1 MHLIHF
7 AFECGGFDNRLM
19 RGGLSPLVWNLSRE
33 YAARGHR
40 VSLVTPA
47 HGLIGTLRRTH
58 PVEELP
64 YVHEHQV
71 PLVLD
76 PKTWPDHPS
85 EVTLE
90 LTTRAYRLR
99 TDGVDVYFLS
109 DSCLDLL
116 PDRLYPPP
124 GTEGTDLAYFKPL
137 VFQVAGAHFIQRYLG
152 GQEAVV
158 HGFEPYYHYLLPAL
172 FAGDPSLRTVST
184 VAANAPVTQKVYRP
198 QVERLLGMF
207 GVGAGLDALE
217 EELPAEDSP
226 GAAMARVL
234 AGTRMHVEY
243 GPDHVAVLPL
253 VLAHADLLD
262 FVSPGQRDYCS
273 TFRDTPFESLFHT
286 LPVSRMVRA
295 QAHKLFTGGCGISDS
310 WLARDPGAVD
320 REAVL
325 RSLGIDASLPVFYH
339 AARYAVHHKGQ
350 LELVRAVEEVL
361 ASGTDAAFVLRFA
374 TSGGGGQPAPV
385 GNVYFQSVADRYP
398 GRIHLDWR
406 LADEDT
412 LFEQAAC
419 ADFCVFP
426 SKFELDGFLIA
437 QAEAMACGA
446 VPIATAQSVTA
457 HFGHALPADDPRATG
472 LSLPGSFRD
481 DDPALTRALVERL
494 QQAAEL
500 RRTDPGGYARL
511 SATARATARRFTWAR
526 SADRRLAAFE
536 DLLRGRPRPFP
547 AEDAV
552 RYGWFDALPAA
563 AWDQHRQLIARS
575 AAALGDAAAYGRCAP
590 LDEAAYERLF
600 EAAYARAD
608 FAACARTARAAGR
621 EDWAA
626 RVRGRYGIRLGSAGR
641 RHVTYRHPEA
651 RHVEVAVPGTGRS
664 SSGLESP
671 AEALASDEAVPAG
684 SGVVLLPL
692 EPVQEGVFEGVL
704 TGPPVG
710 GQLLVMLTLA
720 SGRVT
725 WDTVPFEPSAARR
738 EPPAVPYRSA
748 GGPPPFRLVAT
759 DLDGTLLRSD
769 QTVSGRT
776 LRALAR
782 AAEAGAAHLVVTGR
796 PAAACRQYLAALGY
810 RGLAVCG
817 QGAQL
822 YDAGADR
829 LLSSAS
835 LDLGLAR
842 SVVERV
848 EAVLGPLELGV
859 VTAPPESRFKV
870 TPRFG
875 ERVRHG
881 WDVTADR
888 GLLWSHPID
897 KLVLHHTSLPEDDVA
912 AVAQRLCGAEVTVV
926 HSVRGMV
933 EVLPAGTTKAAGVE
947 RAARLL
953 GYDAART
960 VAFGDMPNDIPLLA
974 WAGHGVAV
982 GNAHPALRAM
992 ADEIAPANDDD
1003 GVATVLE
1010 RLFGSPG
1017 RVS

>member
-1 MHLIHF
+1 MHVIHF

-47 HGLIGTLRRTH
+47 HGLLGTLRRDH

-64 YVHEHQV
+64 YADEHRV

-76 PKTWPDHPS
+76 PKVWPDHPA
-85 EVTLE
+85 EIGLE
-90 LTTRAYRLR
+90 LTTRAHRLR
-99 TDGVDVYFLS
+99 IDGVDVYFLS
-109 DSCLDLL
+109 DAFLDLL

-124 GTEGTDLAYFKPL
+124 GAEGRDLAYFKPL
-137 VFQVAGAHFIQRYLG
+137 VFQVAGARFVQRYLG
-152 GQEAVV
+152 GEEAVV
-158 HGFEPYYHYLLPAL
+158 HGFEPYYHYLLPPV
-172 FAGDPSLRTVST
+172 FAGDPSVRTVST
-184 VAANAPVTQKVYRP
+184 VAANAPVTQGVYRP
-198 QVERLLGMF
+198 QVERVLELF
-207 GVGAGLDALE
+207 GVRSDLDALE
-217 EELPAEDSP
+217 EPLPAEDSP
-226 GAAMARVL
+226 EATMARAL
-234 AGTRMHVEY
+234 AGTRMHVEH
-243 GPDHVAVLPL
+243 GPDHVACLPL
-253 VLAHADLLD
+253 ILAHADLVD

-273 TFRDTPFESLFHT
+273 TFRDTPFEALFRT
-286 LPVSRMVRA
+286 LPVSRMLRE
-295 QAHKLFTGGCGISDS
+295 QAHKLLMGGCGISDG

-325 RSLGIDASLPVFYH
+325 RSLGLDPALPVFYH

-350 LELVRAVEEVL
+350 LELIRAVEEVL
-361 ASGTDAAFVLRFA
+361 DSGTEAVFVLRFA

-385 GNVYFQSVADRYP
+385 GNAYFQNVADRHP

-457 HFGHALPADDPRATG
+457 HFGHALPPDDPRATG

-481 DDPALTRALVERL
+481 DDPDLTRALTERIRE
-494 QQAAEL
+494 AAAL
-500 RRTDPGGYARL
+500 WRTAPDEYARL
-511 SATARATARRFTWAR
+511 SANSRATARRFTWER
-526 SADRRLAAFE
+526 SADRRLAAFAG
-536 DLLRGRPRPFP
+536 LLSGRSRPFP
-547 AEDAV
+547 AEDAI
-552 RYGWFDALPAA
+552 RYGWFDALPAP
-563 AWDQHRQLIARS
+563 AWVRHRRLVAES

-590 LDEAAYERLF
+590 LDEEAYGRLF
-600 EAAYARAD
+600 EAAYGRAD
-608 FAACARTARAAGR
+608 FVRCAGTARAAGR

-626 RVRGRYGIRLGSAGR
+626 RVRERCTVRREPAGR
-641 RHVTYRHPEA
+641 WLVEYRHPAA
-651 RHVEVAVPGTGRS
+651 RHVEVAVPGTGAPPTR
-664 SSGLESP
+664 LESR
-671 AEALASDEAVPAG
+671 AEAIASDEAVPTG
-684 SGVVLLPL
+684 SGVVLAPL
-692 EPVQEGVFEGVL
+692 APAGEGVFRGVL
-704 TGPPVG
+704 DGPPIG
-710 GQLLVMLTLA
+710 HHLLVMVTLA

-725 WDTVPFEPSAARR
+725 WDTVPFDAPAGR
-738 EPPAVPYRSA
+738 PPY
-748 GGPPPFRLVAT
+748 RLVAT

-769 QTVSGRT
+769 QTVSDRT
-776 LRALAR
+776 LRALA
-782 AAEAGAAHLVVTGR
+782 AAAGAGAHHLVVTGR
-796 PAAACRQYLAALGY
+796 PATACKQYLAALGY

-822 YDAGADR
+822 YDADADR

-835 LDLGLAR
+835 LDVDLAR
-842 SVVERV
+842 HVVERV
-848 EAVLGPLELGV
+848 EAALGPLELGV

-881 WDVTADR
+881 WDVTTDR
-888 GLLWSHPID
+888 RLLWTDPID
-897 KLVLHHTSLPEDDVA
+897 KLVLHHTSVPEDEVESVA
-912 AVAQRLCGAEVTVV
+912 RELFGDEVTVV
-926 HSVRGMV
+926 HSVQGMV

-953 GYDAART
+953 GFEAAET

-992 ADEIAPANDDD
+992 ADEVAPGNDED
-1003 GVATVLE
+1003 GVAVVLE
-1010 RLFGSPG
+1010 RLFGTPE
-1017 RVS
+1017 RTA